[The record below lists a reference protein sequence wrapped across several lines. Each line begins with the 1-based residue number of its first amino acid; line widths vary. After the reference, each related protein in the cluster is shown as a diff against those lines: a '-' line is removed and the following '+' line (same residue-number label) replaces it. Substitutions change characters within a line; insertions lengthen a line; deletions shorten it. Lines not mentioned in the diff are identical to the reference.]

1 MMKLLTLLLTFGCVY
16 VYGFGNAW
24 ALEESKPVQADSSIP
39 KVTKEKP
46 ISFWMAHKLDLSK
59 AMIESLTKGDF
70 EKLEKDANQ
79 MRVLGKI
86 EGFVRRKSE
95 SYRMQMQTFDVANAE
110 LIRQAQRK
118 NSEGAV
124 LAFNQLTTSC
134 IACHVLLREGVD

>member
-1 MMKLLTLLLTFGCVY
+1 MKLLSLRLIFGCACI
-16 VYGFGNAW
+16 YGIESAW
-24 ALEESKPVQADSSIP
+24 ALEESKTVQTDSSIP